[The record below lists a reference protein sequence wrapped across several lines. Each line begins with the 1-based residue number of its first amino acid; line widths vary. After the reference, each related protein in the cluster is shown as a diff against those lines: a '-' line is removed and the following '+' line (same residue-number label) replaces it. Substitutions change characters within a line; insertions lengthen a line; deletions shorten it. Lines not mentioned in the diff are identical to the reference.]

1 MPGTLSHTRIMTPS
15 RRNKYSCIFAA
26 PPWMRILVRDIND
39 PAERLTQGV
48 RGGVDII
55 DLSNICSCA
64 FISTQDTGRLLDHGR
79 FMIEGRIAGS
89 DIRGCNL
96 LVQ

>member
-1 MPGTLSHTRIMTPS
+1 
-15 RRNKYSCIFAA
+15 
-26 PPWMRILVRDIND
+26 MRILVRDIND

-79 FMIEGRIAGS
+79 FMIEGVSPAATYAAVICSCSDPAAGRMRRS
-89 DIRGCNL
+89 G
-96 LVQ
+96 